1 MKKYLKKSLSV
12 FMAFLMVLSCFVF
25 APEMFTFEADAAVGG
40 SYQWHVD
47 LYVEDDYD
55 WKHNDM
61 NVYVDY
67 YTNNGY
73 GSNYQNDGTSYF
85 HVNKNQFASNG
96 ANYSFEGTS
105 KGFPTRVRLSAM
117 KNNNSIWNANYH
129 CVLKVKKGNE
139 WITLVDTGK
148 VTGIGAG
155 NYLKNA
161 DVSNCSSSNPNW
173 PKFTSIS
180 WDVKP
185 TDAAV
190 NVRVPGGENNDDSK
204 ASATFPKG
212 AMNLDQYGVSW
223 YQPVNYVIYDNYS
236 RNGSA
241 LNING
246 LSVATTGKANTAPA
260 ADPGKVTVSNTDA
273 LKTFVASATT
283 ETGETAT
290 SRTVYAFATFG
301 GKYSENYQQ
310 ITIEN
315 PTYKWTFNANGGTYA
330 NGSVTTFTQYYG
342 TTLDQQYLPTN
353 VTKTGYTY
361 NGYSGYTA
369 DTKFTGNKTW
379 YVQWDAI
386 INKVAFYDYNGQ
398 PLYQIDARYDNRLGD
413 VMSVKNV
420 ENPTRPAGAA
430 GSYKFDRWVNW
441 ETGEELDPNMILQ
454 NTDST
459 KVLKFIA
466 EYKIDDGQP
475 LKTYNYNFYSG
486 NVNVGNGSGIYRSE
500 VTFPTNPTKATEGKD
515 DGRSFE
521 FAGWIVEKATDSS
534 IPADVIVDTTK
545 GEKLED
551 AIDGKTFLSVDDG
564 SFKYYLKEN
573 VRFYPVFVASY
584 KQNTV
589 TLHYKDADGVWQ
601 VSSYK
606 GAETTCLKWYNLGIP
621 TPKSYNIAAE
631 DGIKS
636 YTFIGWTTGANPT
649 PGKVTPYPGLELGN
663 KDKIEVQLHNDYEV
677 WATYEE
683 SDVQFKAYYY
693 KDGVLLDEQSPSY
706 NTEFDVTT
714 TKDTSKERVD
724 MTGYTFKGWS
734 LVPES
739 YDEAGNKVEQPLV
752 SKYTITD
759 DNLANPVFY
768 AVYEPFDYYEVTFY
782 DEEGEVLS
790 TGKDYVAG
798 DVLTQPAVA
807 DKEASAKYAYVFIGW
822 EDSDKQFHSKDEAI
836 TVSKNQTYTP
846 VYEEQIRKYRLTFY
860 DINGQV
866 FDETGKE
873 TSTPLA
879 TVELEYGTNIQD
891 WIDANGLADKVTSAE
906 SFPENTKQYTY
917 SFSGWSPNINSE
929 SEVTGTV
936 VYKANYKTTAVTY
949 NVHWLVP
956 TDSSYTNFNKTT
968 SKYLYERIISIPSQR
983 PTCEDPMDYVNYPQD
998 RYTWGFLGWYA
1009 CDESGKIKTDAEGN
1023 EIKFAKGT
1031 PATED
1036 DTYYVAKF
1044 GYAAKEFEIKIY
1056 GEDKTTLLDTIQG
1069 GAYGEKVT
1077 IGVLDYTKAST
1088 ETEHYVVASLNN
1100 KADDSVAATATD
1112 GVVEYTVNTVN
1123 ELYVKFVAQAHTF
1136 GDWEIVIPQNYATQ
1150 GKKQQVCSVCNYIA
1164 TEDLDILTDDQA
1176 PTGIVYIGGYTWN
1189 SDSDNSKTA
1198 YVRSD
1203 SLVNIVARDLGNA
1216 AFHESVTAGTGIKSI
1231 QYAWITGSETEFTYT
1246 KADFDKF
1253 DVDANVNFQLPADF
1267 AGKKLSV
1274 IITDHE
1280 DKVYEITT
1288 SELQVDTEKPVVE
1301 AIGNCTA
1308 LFFGIKEDYEL
1319 KDVVIEKLNAETGKF
1334 ETLDSAEYSDANVA
1348 DSDYKAGY
1356 QIVHPNGTYRV
1367 SASDMAG
1374 NTSAYVTAT
1383 ATGTHT
1389 FGDYITSVEPTCT
1402 EVGYKHMECS
1412 VCGET
1417 TADEVIEALGHTWA
1431 EDYTTDVAATCKEK
1445 GSKSK
1450 HCTVCDAKDEST
1462 VAEIEALGHDET
1474 VTEVLPTCTKDGYK
1488 LTTCSRCDLWVLVTE
1503 GYDATGHTADEAK
1516 HAHKDATCKEAGYDY
1531 DVCSVC
1537 EAKFN
1542 ETVIEK
1548 LQHNFSKDVTPE
1560 NACTGADA
1568 DGHFY
1573 SVWECE
1579 DCGTKETN
1587 YPELKDHDYSVKS
1600 EEPVTEASCG
1610 QNAVYRYT
1618 CSRCSAYVDKEER
1631 FTALE
1636 HDYEWIVDTEA
1647 KCESAGSKHLECM
1660 NCHDKKAPV
1669 EIKATGHNLVKDE
1682 ANYKDATCGTAGVDA
1697 KKCNNTGCNYT
1708 EAPEIPATGKHVY
1721 EVKLEGE
1728 GNYLAP
1734 TCTEDGYQVYKCT
1747 GCDATNKVTLNA
1759 LGHKHADDDE
1769 GTVTKVAD
1777 CKNEGEIEY
1786 TCTSCGES
1794 YTVVTDIDKTN
1805 HDTDGATV
1813 VKVVT
1818 AATCTKGG
1826 SEIRNCKT
1834 CGSAVEVT
1842 TDALG
1847 HDFTKW
1853 VVVTPATCVE
1863 NGEEKLVCSRCG
1875 IDCNDA
1881 EITDTTRPIP
1891 ATGTHKLTK
1900 HDPVDANCTKG
1911 GTGLYYDCS
1920 VCGKYFSDEAGAN
1933 EITAIPTTD
1942 PNGHDYGDY
1951 ITVAATC
1958 SADGYKYKVC
1968 SVCGDKTA
1976 KESTGEAKLN
1986 HSTEKGA
1993 VHTLVKV
2000 NKAATC
2006 SAVGEGVYKCS
2017 LCGELFTQS
2026 IAKDENAHSAVWS
2039 TIAATCT
2046 ADGKRVKTCD
2056 LCGETLG
2063 ETTIEALGHAYK
2075 VTTETKLQDG
2085 KIVTITT
2092 HTCTRKGCG
2101 HSYTDDPVVEG
2112 DACKVTFV
2120 VNGVQSEI
2128 TIEKG
2133 GKLKKSDLPT
2143 VDLTSTD
2150 PSLKKTVKWMVNSVE
2165 VTFPM
2170 TVESDITV
2178 YAVISEVPV
2187 KFTVEFV
2194 HTLSKDVISSK
2205 EYGYDAAVEVP
2216 DDLSVAGYTF
2226 SGWSVS
2232 PSDTSVPVYSKTT
2245 VPNAT
2250 ADVTYYAVFT
2260 AVAGAKTYYVTFKNT
2275 AGTKVYS
2282 SQLVT
2287 SGATVLAAE
2296 DPTKA
2301 ANSVFHYV
2309 FAGWTDKDGNAVT
2322 FPMTNVTTN
2331 VTVYAKFNEVKHSD
2345 KNQVVSTKAATC
2357 TDPAEVNY
2365 KCSDCGY
2372 EWTQY
2377 TTEPLGHEYVE
2388 TGRTEADGKLSV
2400 TYKCSR
2406 CDSTWTKTVVY
2417 NINANIIVVNVKDS
2431 SGNPVEGASVQLY
2444 LGELQTVTAT
2454 TDANGQ
2460 AKFPKYDAESAPN
2473 GLKDGKYTVKVTKDG
2488 YNTASGELTI
2498 KDGTGN
2504 INLTFSK
2511 IDCHC
2516 ICHSSGVFGKIRRF
2530 FNKLIRSIFN
2540 KNYTCCDCGE
2550 CEAIH

>member
-25 APEMFTFEADAAVGG
+25 APEMFTFEADAAQQGQYYYRFTVKLTD
-40 SYQWHVD
+40 QWKNSQENSQVRIYYKTKNGKGTETD
-47 LYVEDDYD
+47 SMITYNPAEGWWDKDEGNTYTVCEGTVPGFPYKVVQYAKTSFLRTMEYSEATLYV
-55 WKHNDM
+55 
-61 NVYVDY
+61 
-67 YTNNGY
+67 
-73 GSNYQNDGTSYF
+73 GSSLSNMTSVATGGTF
-85 HVNKNQFASNG
+85 KVG
-96 ANYSFEGTS
+96 S
-105 KGFPTRVRLSAM
+105 KGNVT
-117 KNNNSIWNANYH
+117 KD
-129 CVLKVKKGNE
+129 VLTV
-139 WITLVDTGK
+139 
-148 VTGIGAG
+148 ASG
-155 NYLKNA
+155 NY
-161 DVSNCSSSNPNW
+161 
-173 PKFTSIS
+173 PKVNSIS

-185 TDAAV
+185 TDTAV
-190 NVRVPGGENNDDSK
+190 NVRVPGGENNDASK
-204 ASATFPKG
+204 TSATFPKG
-212 AMNLDQYGVSW
+212 STALDQYGVAW
-223 YQPVNYVIYDNYS
+223 YQPANYVIYDNYS

-246 LSVATTGKANTAPA
+246 LSVATTGKENTAPA

-273 LKTFVASATT
+273 LKNFIASATT

-290 SRTVYAFATFG
+290 SRTVYAFATLG

-310 ITIEN
+310 INIEN

-330 NGSVTTFTQYYG
+330 SGSVTTFTQYYG

-361 NGYSGYTA
+361 NSYSGYTA
-369 DTKFTGNKTW
+369 ATKFTENKTW

-486 NVNVGNGSGIYRSE
+486 NANIGDGSGIYRSE

-589 TLHYKDADGVWQ
+589 TLHYKDASGVWQ

-621 TPKSYNIAAE
+621 TPKSYNQVVGSA
-631 DGIKS
+631 IKS
-636 YTFIGWTTGANPT
+636 YTFTGWTTGANPT
-649 PGKVTPYPGLELGN
+649 PGEVTPYPGLELGN

-724 MTGYTFKGWS
+724 MTGYTFMGWS

-752 SKYTITD
+752 SKYTITA

-768 AVYEPFDYYEVTFY
+768 AVYEPFDYYEVTFF

-790 TGKDYVAG
+790 TSKDYVAG
-798 DVLTQPAVA
+798 SVLTQPTVA
-807 DKEASAKYAYVFIGW
+807 DKEASAKYAYVFTGW
-822 EDSDKQFHSKDEAI
+822 KDSNGGFHSKDEAI
-836 TVSKNQTYTP
+836 TVSKNETYTP
-846 VYEEQIRKYRLTFY
+846 VYEEQIRKYLLTFY

-879 TVELEYGTNIQD
+879 KVELEYGTNIQD
-891 WIDANGLADKVTSAE
+891 WIDENGLAGKVTSAE
-906 SFPENTKQYTY
+906 SFPKDTKQYTY
-917 SFSGWSPNINSE
+917 SFTGWSPNINSE
-929 SEVTGTV
+929 SEVRGTV

-956 TDSSYTNFNKTT
+956 TDSSYTSFNKTT

-983 PTCEDPMDYVNYPQD
+983 PTCADPENYETYPQD

-1009 CDESGKIKTDAEGN
+1009 CNENGNIKRDAEGN

-1031 PATED
+1031 PATEN

-1123 ELYVKFVAQAHTF
+1123 ELYVKFDAQAHTF
-1136 GDWEIVIPQNYATQ
+1136 GDWEIVIPQNYATL
-1150 GKKQQVCSVCNYIA
+1150 GKKQHVCSVCNYIA
-1164 TEDLDILTDDQA
+1164 TEDLEILTDDQA

-1189 SDSDNSKTA
+1189 KDSDNSKTA

-1216 AFHESVTAGTGIKSI
+1216 EFHKDVTAGTGIKSI
-1231 QYAWITGSETEFTYT
+1231 EYAWITGSEAEFTYT

-1274 IITDHE
+1274 IITD
-1280 DKVYEITT
+1280 YEGEEYTITT

-1319 KDVVIEKLNAETGKF
+1319 KEVVIEKLNAETGKF
-1334 ETLDSAEYSDANVA
+1334 EALDSAEYKAADVA

-1356 QIVHPNGTYRV
+1356 QIITPNGTYRV

-1417 TADEVIEALGHTWA
+1417 TADVEIKALGHTWP
-1431 EDYTTDVAATCKEK
+1431 EDYTTDVAATCTEK
-1445 GSKSK
+1445 GSKSI
-1450 HCTVCDAKDEST
+1450 HCSVCDVKDEST
-1462 VAEIEALGHDET
+1462 VTEIEALGHDET
-1474 VTEVLPTCTKDGYK
+1474 VNEVLPTCTKDGYK
-1488 LTTCSRCDLWVLVTE
+1488 LTTCSRCDLWVLVTKGHE
-1503 GYDATGHTADEAK
+1503 ATGHTADEAK

-1542 ETVIEK
+1542 EEVLEK
-1548 LQHNFSKDVTPE
+1548 LPHDFSKNVTPE

-1573 SVWECE
+1573 SVWECVN
-1579 DCGTKETN
+1579 CGTTETN

-1600 EEPVTEASCG
+1600 EEPITKASCE

-1647 KCESAGSKHLECM
+1647 KCESAGSKHLECK

-1708 EAPEIPATGKHVY
+1708 DAPEIPATGKHVY

-1734 TCTEDGYQVYKCT
+1734 TCTADGYQVYKCN

-1759 LGHKHADDDE
+1759 TGHKHADDDK

-1777 CKNEGEIEY
+1777 CKNEGEIKY
-1786 TCTSCGES
+1786 TCINCGEP

-1853 VVVTPATCVE
+1853 VVVTPATCVK

-1881 EITDTTRPIP
+1881 EITTTTRPIP

-1933 EITAIPTTD
+1933 EIAAIPTTD
-1942 PNGHDYGDY
+1942 PNGHDFGDY

-1976 KESTGEAKLN
+1976 KEPTGETKLN
-1986 HSTEKGA
+1986 HSTDKGA

-2000 NKAATC
+2000 NKVATC

-2017 LCGELFTQS
+2017 LCGELFTQN

-2056 LCGETLG
+2056 LCGKTLG

-2075 VTTETKLQDG
+2075 VTTETELQDG

-2150 PSLKKTVKWMVNSVE
+2150 PSLKKTVKWMVNSKE

-2178 YAVISEVPV
+2178 CAVISEVPV

-2377 TTEPLGHEYVE
+2377 TTEPLGHDYVE
-2388 TGRTEADGKLSV
+2388 IGRTEADGKLSV

-2516 ICHSSGVFGKIRRF
+2516 ICHSSNVFGKIRRF

>member
-25 APEMFTFEADAAVGG
+25 APEMFTFEADAAQQGQYYYRFTVKLTNNWSNSQANSQVRIYYKTKNGKG
-40 SYQWHVD
+40 TETDSMITYNPAEGWWDKDEGNTYTVCEGTVPGFPYKVVQYAKTSFLRTMEYSEAT
-47 LYVEDDYD
+47 LYVGSSLSNMTSVATGGTF
-55 WKHNDM
+55 KVGSSG
-61 NVYVDY
+61 NVTKDVL
-67 YTNNGY
+67 T
-73 GSNYQNDGTSYF
+73 
-85 HVNKNQFASNG
+85 VAS
-96 ANYSFEGTS
+96 
-105 KGFPTRVRLSAM
+105 
-117 KNNNSIWNANYH
+117 
-129 CVLKVKKGNE
+129 
-139 WITLVDTGK
+139 
-148 VTGIGAG
+148 G
-155 NYLKNA
+155 NY
-161 DVSNCSSSNPNW
+161 
-173 PKFTSIS
+173 PKVNSVS

-190 NVRVPGGENNDDSK
+190 NVRVPGGENNDASK
-204 ASATFPKG
+204 TSATFPKG
-212 AMNLDQYGVSW
+212 STALDQYGVAW
-223 YQPVNYVIYDNYS
+223 YQPANYVIYDNYS

-246 LSVATTGKANTAPA
+246 LSVATTGKENTAPS
-260 ADPGKVTVSNTDA
+260 ADTGKVTVSNTDA
-273 LKTFVASATT
+273 LKNFVASATT

-290 SRTVYAFATFG
+290 SRTVYAFATLG

-310 ITIEN
+310 INIEN

-330 NGSVTTFTQYYG
+330 SGSVTTFTQYYG

-361 NGYSGYTA
+361 NSYSGYTA
-369 DTKFTGNKTW
+369 ATKFTENKTW

-500 VTFPTNPTKATEGKD
+500 VTFPTNPTKATEGND

-521 FAGWIVEKATDSS
+521 FAGWIVEKATDNS
-534 IPADVIVDTTK
+534 ILADVIVDTTK

-573 VRFYPVFVASY
+573 VKFYPVFVASY

-606 GAETTCLKWYNLGIP
+606 GVETTCLKWYNLGTP
-621 TPKSYNIAAE
+621 TPKSYNLVVGSA
-631 DGIKS
+631 IKS
-636 YTFIGWTTGANPT
+636 YTFTGWTTGANPT
-649 PGKVTPYPGLELGN
+649 PGEVTPYPGLELGN

-724 MTGYTFKGWS
+724 MTGYTFMGWS

-752 SKYTITD
+752 SKYTITA

-768 AVYEPFDYYEVTFY
+768 AVYEPFDYYEVTFF
-782 DEEGEVLS
+782 DEEGNVLS

-798 DVLTQPAVA
+798 DTLTQPVVA
-807 DKEASAKYAYVFIGW
+807 DKEASDKYSFVFIGW
-822 EDSDKQFHSKDEAI
+822 NDSSDKFHSKDEAI
-836 TVSKNQTYTP
+836 TVSKNETYTP
-846 VYEEQIRKYRLTFY
+846 VYEEQIRKYLLTFY

-866 FDETGKE
+866 FDETGTE

-879 TVELEYGTNIQD
+879 KVELEYGTNIQE
-891 WIDANGLADKVTSAE
+891 WIDANGLAELVTSAE
-906 SFPENTKQYTY
+906 SFPKDTKQYRYEFT
-917 SFSGWSPNINSE
+917 GWSPNVNSE
-929 SEVTGTV
+929 SEVRGTT
-936 VYKANYKTTAVTY
+936 VYKANYKTIAVTY

-956 TDSSYTNFNKTT
+956 TNASATSFNMTT
-968 SKYLYERIISIPSQR
+968 SKYLYQRIISVPSQR
-983 PTCEDPMDYVNYPQD
+983 PTCEDPKDYANYPQD
-998 RYTWGFLGWYA
+998 RYTWGFLGWYLS
-1009 CDESGKIKTDAEGN
+1009 DSEGHIQRDAEGN

-1031 PATED
+1031 PAIAD

-1056 GEDKTTLLDTIQG
+1056 DEDKTTLLDTIQG
-1069 GAYGEKVT
+1069 GAYGENVT
-1077 IGVLDYTKAST
+1077 ISLPYTKLST
-1088 ETEHYVVASLNN
+1088 ADEHFVVLSLNN

-1112 GVVEYTVNTVN
+1112 GSVEYVVNTVN
-1123 ELYVKFVAQAHTF
+1123 ELYVVFTPVAHTW
-1136 GDWEIVIPQNYATQ
+1136 GPWLTVTPQNYATK
-1150 GKKQQVCSVCNYIA
+1150 GEDEHFCTECNYRA
-1164 TEDLDILTDDQA
+1164 TRKTDKLIDDQK

-1189 SDSDNSKTA
+1189 ADSDTSKTA
-1198 YVRSD
+1198 YVRND
-1203 SLVNIVARDLGNA
+1203 SLVNIVVRDLGQEDFHGA
-1216 AFHESVTAGTGIKSI
+1216 ATAGTGIKSI
-1231 QYAWITGSETEFTYT
+1231 EYAWSDDITTTPYVKT
-1246 KADFDKF
+1246 TFDKF
-1253 DVDANVNFQLPADF
+1253 DIDANVNFQLPADF
-1267 AGKKLSV
+1267 AGKKLIV
-1274 IITDHE
+1274 IITD
-1280 DKVYEITT
+1280 YEGYEYHITT
-1288 SELQVDTEKPVVE
+1288 SELQVDVNKPVVE
-1301 AIGNCTA
+1301 AVGTCTD
-1308 LFFGIKEDYEL
+1308 LFFGIKEDYEI
-1319 KDVVIEKLNAETGKF
+1319 KEVVIEKLNAETGKF
-1334 ETLDSAEYSDANVA
+1334 ETLDSAEYKTADVA
-1348 DSDYKAGY
+1348 DSDYDAGY
-1356 QIVHPNGTYRV
+1356 QIITPNGTYRV

-1417 TADEVIEALGHTWA
+1417 TADVEIPALGHTWA
-1431 EDYTTDVAATCKEK
+1431 ADYTTDLAATCTEK
-1445 GSKSK
+1445 GSKSI
-1450 HCTVCDAKDEST
+1450 HCSVCDAKDEST
-1462 VAEIEALGHDET
+1462 ITEIEVLGHDET
-1474 VTEVLPTCTKDGYK
+1474 VTEVLPTCTKGGYK

-1531 DVCSVC
+1531 DICSVC

-1542 ETVIEK
+1542 ETVLEK
-1548 LQHNFSKDVTPE
+1548 LPHNFSKDVTPE
-1560 NACTGADA
+1560 TACTGADA

-1573 SVWECE
+1573 SVWECV
-1579 DCGTKETN
+1579 DCGTTETN
-1587 YPELKDHDYSVKS
+1587 YPELAEHDYSVKS
-1600 EEPVTEASCG
+1600 EEPVTKASCG

-1631 FTALE
+1631 FTALT
-1636 HDYEWIVDTEA
+1636 HDYEWIVDTQA
-1647 KCESAGSKHLECM
+1647 KCESVGSKHQECK
-1660 NCHDKKAPV
+1660 NCGDKKAPV
-1669 EIKATGHNLVKDE
+1669 EIPATGHHLVKDE
-1682 ANYKDATCGTAGVDA
+1682 ANYVEATCGTAGVDA
-1697 KKCNNTGCNYT
+1697 KKCDNTGCNYT
-1708 EAPEIPATGKHVY
+1708 EAPESPATGKH
-1721 EVKLEGE
+1721 
-1728 GNYLAP
+1728 NYITALTDTEHFKAA
-1734 TCTEDGYQVYKCT
+1734 TCTEDGYQDYQCNGCT
-1747 GCDATNKVTLNA
+1747 STDRKTLPA
-1759 LGHKHADDDE
+1759 LGHKHAEGDK

-1777 CKNEGEIEY
+1777 CKNKGEIEY
-1786 TCTSCGES
+1786 NCINGNHT
-1794 YTVVTDIDKTN
+1794 YTVEVPVDTAN
-1805 HDTDGATV
+1805 HDTSDGATV

-1826 SEIRNCKT
+1826 IEIRNCKR
-1834 CGSAVEVT
+1834 CGSAVEVA

-1847 HDFTKW
+1847 HDWTKYT
-1853 VVVTPATCVE
+1853 VVTPATCVKD
-1863 NGEEKLVCSRCG
+1863 GVEKLVCSRCG
-1875 IDCNDA
+1875 IDDPNA
-1881 EITDTTRPIP
+1881 TTRPIP

-1920 VCGKYFSDEAGAN
+1920 VCGKYFSDEAGAS

-1942 PNGHDYGDY
+1942 PNGHDFGDY
-1951 ITVAATC
+1951 IIVAATC

-1968 SVCGDKTA
+1968 SVCGDKTN
-1976 KESTGEAKLN
+1976 KEATGEAKLN
-1986 HSTEKGA
+1986 HSTDKGA

-2056 LCGETLG
+2056 LCGEKLN
-2063 ETTIEALGHAYK
+2063 ETKIDALGHAYK
-2075 VTTETKLQDG
+2075 ITTKTELQNG

-2101 HSYTDDPVVEG
+2101 YSYSDEPIVEG
-2112 DACKVTFV
+2112 DACIVTFV
-2120 VNGVQSEI
+2120 VNGVQSQI
-2128 TIEKG
+2128 TVEKG

-2150 PSLKKTVKWMVNSVE
+2150 PSLKKTVKWMANGKE
-2165 VTFPM
+2165 ITLPM
-2170 TVESDITV
+2170 TVENNIIIN
-2178 YAVISEVPV
+2178 AVISESPV
-2187 KFTVEFV
+2187 KFTINFV
-2194 HTLSKDVISSK
+2194 HTLSKDTLSSK
-2205 EYGYDAAVEVP
+2205 EYGYNAAVEVP
-2216 DDLSVAGYTF
+2216 DDLDVPGYTF
-2226 SGWSVS
+2226 SGWSES

-2250 ADVTYYAVFT
+2250 ADATYYAVFT
-2260 AVAGAKTYYVTFKNT
+2260 AVAGAKTYYVTFKNHSGSKVLSTAIIT
-2275 AGTKVYS
+2275 AGNPVE
-2282 SQLVT
+2282 
-2287 SGATVLAAE
+2287 APAE
-2296 DPTKA
+2296 NPTRA
-2301 ANSVFHYV
+2301 SNTVFHYV
-2309 FAGWTDKDGNAVT
+2309 FTGWVDKEGNTVT
-2322 FPMTNVTTN
+2322 FPIAKVETNI
-2331 VTVYAKFNEVKHSD
+2331 TVYAKFSEVKHADHKTQIGS
-2345 KNQVVSTKAATC
+2345 KNATC
-2357 TDPAEVNY
+2357 TDPAETTY
-2365 KCSDCGY
+2365 KCDCGY

-2377 TTEPLGHEYVE
+2377 TGEPLGHNYKEVN
-2388 TGRTEADGKLSV
+2388 RVEADGKLSV
-2400 TYKCSR
+2400 TYKCTR

-2417 NINANIIVVNVKDS
+2417 NANANIIIVNVKDTA
-2431 SGNPVEGASVQLY
+2431 GNPVEGAKVQLY
-2444 LGELQTVTAT
+2444 LGELQTITAV
-2454 TDANGQ
+2454 TDAKGQ
-2460 AKFPKYDAESAPN
+2460 AKFPKYDAETAPN
-2473 GLKDGKYTVKVTKDG
+2473 GVKDGDYTVKVTKSG
-2488 YNTASGELTI
+2488 YNDASGKLTI
-2498 KDGTGN
+2498 KDGTGS
-2504 INLTFSK
+2504 INLTFAK
-2511 IDCHC
+2511 IECHC
-2516 ICHSSGVFGKIRRF
+2516 ICHSSGFFGKIRRF
-2530 FNKLIRSIFN
+2530 FNKLLRTFS

-2550 CEAIH
+2550 CEVIH

>member
-25 APEMFTFEADAAVGG
+25 APEMFTFEADAAQQGQYYYRFTVKLTDNWSNSQANSQVRIYYKTKNGKG
-40 SYQWHVD
+40 TETDSMITYNPAEGWWDKDEGNTYTVCEGTVPGFPYKVVQYAKTSFLRTMEYSEAT
-47 LYVEDDYD
+47 LYVGSSLSNMTSVATGGTF
-55 WKHNDM
+55 KVGSSG
-61 NVYVDY
+61 NVTKDVL
-67 YTNNGY
+67 T
-73 GSNYQNDGTSYF
+73 
-85 HVNKNQFASNG
+85 VAS
-96 ANYSFEGTS
+96 
-105 KGFPTRVRLSAM
+105 
-117 KNNNSIWNANYH
+117 
-129 CVLKVKKGNE
+129 
-139 WITLVDTGK
+139 
-148 VTGIGAG
+148 G
-155 NYLKNA
+155 NY
-161 DVSNCSSSNPNW
+161 
-173 PKFTSIS
+173 PKVNSVS

-190 NVRVPGGENNDDSK
+190 NVRVPGGENNDASK
-204 ASATFPKG
+204 TSATFPKG
-212 AMNLDQYGVSW
+212 STALDQYGVAW
-223 YQPVNYVIYDNYS
+223 YQPANYVIYDNYS

-246 LSVATTGKANTAPA
+246 LSVATTGKENTAPS
-260 ADPGKVTVSNTDA
+260 ADTGKVTVSNTDA
-273 LKTFVASATT
+273 LKNFVASATT

-290 SRTVYAFATFG
+290 SRTVYAFATLG

-310 ITIEN
+310 INIEN

-330 NGSVTTFTQYYG
+330 SGSVTTFTQYYG

-361 NGYSGYTA
+361 NSYSGYTA
-369 DTKFTGNKTW
+369 ATKFTENKTW

-500 VTFPTNPTKATEGKD
+500 VTFPTNPTKATEGND

-521 FAGWIVEKATDSS
+521 FAGWIVEKATDNS
-534 IPADVIVDTTK
+534 ILADVIVDTTK

-573 VRFYPVFVASY
+573 VKFYPVFVASY

-606 GAETTCLKWYNLGIP
+606 GVETTCLKWYNLGTP
-621 TPKSYNIAAE
+621 TPKSYNLVVGSA
-631 DGIKS
+631 IKS
-636 YTFIGWTTGANPT
+636 YTFTGWTTGANPT
-649 PGKVTPYPGLELGN
+649 PGEVTPYPGLELGN

-724 MTGYTFKGWS
+724 MTGYTFMGWS

-752 SKYTITD
+752 SKYTITA

-768 AVYEPFDYYEVTFY
+768 AVYEPFDYYEVTFF
-782 DEEGEVLS
+782 DEEGNVLS

-798 DVLTQPAVA
+798 DTLTQPVVA
-807 DKEASAKYAYVFIGW
+807 DKEASDKYSFVFIGW
-822 EDSDKQFHSKDEAI
+822 NDSSDKFHSKDEAI
-836 TVSKNQTYTP
+836 TVSKNETYTP
-846 VYEEQIRKYRLTFY
+846 VYEEQIRKYLLTFY

-866 FDETGKE
+866 FDETGTE

-879 TVELEYGTNIQD
+879 KVELEYGTNIQE
-891 WIDANGLADKVTSAE
+891 WIDANGLAELVTSAE
-906 SFPENTKQYTY
+906 SFPKDTKQYRYEFT
-917 SFSGWSPNINSE
+917 GWSPNVNSE
-929 SEVTGTV
+929 SEVRGTT
-936 VYKANYKTTAVTY
+936 VYKANYKTIAVTY

-956 TDSSYTNFNKTT
+956 TNASATSFNMTT
-968 SKYLYERIISIPSQR
+968 SKYLYQRIISVPSQR
-983 PTCEDPMDYVNYPQD
+983 PTCEDPKDYANYPQD
-998 RYTWGFLGWYA
+998 RYTWGFLGWYLS
-1009 CDESGKIKTDAEGN
+1009 DSEGHIQRDAEGN

-1031 PATED
+1031 PAIAD

-1056 GEDKTTLLDTIQG
+1056 DEDKTTLLDTIQG
-1069 GAYGEKVT
+1069 GAYGENVT
-1077 IGVLDYTKAST
+1077 ISLPYTKLST
-1088 ETEHYVVASLNN
+1088 ADEHFVVLSLNN

-1112 GVVEYTVNTVN
+1112 GSVEYVVNTVN
-1123 ELYVKFVAQAHTF
+1123 ELYVVFTPVAHTW
-1136 GDWEIVIPQNYATQ
+1136 GPWLTVTPQNYATK
-1150 GKKQQVCSVCNYIA
+1150 GEDEHFCTECNYRA
-1164 TEDLDILTDDQA
+1164 TRKTDKLIDDQK

-1189 SDSDNSKTA
+1189 ADSDTSKTA
-1198 YVRSD
+1198 YVRND
-1203 SLVNIVARDLGNA
+1203 SLVNIVVRDLGQEDFHGA
-1216 AFHESVTAGTGIKSI
+1216 ATAGTGIKSI
-1231 QYAWITGSETEFTYT
+1231 EYAWSDDITTTPYVKT
-1246 KADFDKF
+1246 TFDKF
-1253 DVDANVNFQLPADF
+1253 DIDANVNFQLPADF
-1267 AGKKLSV
+1267 AGKKLIV
-1274 IITDHE
+1274 IITD
-1280 DKVYEITT
+1280 YEGYEYHITT
-1288 SELQVDTEKPVVE
+1288 SELQVDVNKPVVE
-1301 AIGNCTA
+1301 AVGTCTD
-1308 LFFGIKEDYEL
+1308 LFFGIKEDYEI
-1319 KDVVIEKLNAETGKF
+1319 KEVVIEKLNAETGKF
-1334 ETLDSAEYSDANVA
+1334 ETLDSAEYKTADVA
-1348 DSDYKAGY
+1348 DSDYDAGY
-1356 QIVHPNGTYRV
+1356 QIITPNGTYRV

-1417 TADEVIEALGHTWA
+1417 TADVEIPALGHTWA
-1431 EDYTTDVAATCKEK
+1431 ADYTTDLAATCTEK
-1445 GSKSK
+1445 GSKSI
-1450 HCTVCDAKDEST
+1450 HCSVCDAKDEST
-1462 VAEIEALGHDET
+1462 ITEIEVLGHDET
-1474 VTEVLPTCTKDGYK
+1474 VTEVLPTCTKGGYK

-1531 DVCSVC
+1531 DICSVC

-1542 ETVIEK
+1542 ETVLEK
-1548 LQHNFSKDVTPE
+1548 LPHNFSKDVTPE
-1560 NACTGADA
+1560 TACTGADA

-1573 SVWECE
+1573 SVWECV
-1579 DCGTKETN
+1579 DCGTTETN
-1587 YPELKDHDYSVKS
+1587 YPELAEHDYSVKS
-1600 EEPVTEASCG
+1600 EEPVTKASCG

-1631 FTALE
+1631 FTALT
-1636 HDYEWIVDTEA
+1636 HDYEWIVDTQA
-1647 KCESAGSKHLECM
+1647 KCESVGSKHQECK
-1660 NCHDKKAPV
+1660 NCGDKKAPV
-1669 EIKATGHNLVKDE
+1669 EIPATGHHLVKDE
-1682 ANYKDATCGTAGVDA
+1682 ANYVEATCGTAGVDA
-1697 KKCNNTGCNYT
+1697 KKCDNTGCNYT
-1708 EAPEIPATGKHVY
+1708 EAPESPATGKH
-1721 EVKLEGE
+1721 
-1728 GNYLAP
+1728 NYITALTDTEHFKAA
-1734 TCTEDGYQVYKCT
+1734 TCTEDGYQDYQCNGCT
-1747 GCDATNKVTLNA
+1747 STDRKTLPA
-1759 LGHKHADDDE
+1759 LGHKHAEGDK

-1777 CKNEGEIEY
+1777 CKNKGEIEY
-1786 TCTSCGES
+1786 NCINGNHT
-1794 YTVVTDIDKTN
+1794 YTVEVPVDTAN
-1805 HDTDGATV
+1805 HDTSDGATV

-1826 SEIRNCKT
+1826 IEIRNCKR
-1834 CGSAVEVT
+1834 CGSAVEVA

-1847 HDFTKW
+1847 HDWTKYT
-1853 VVVTPATCVE
+1853 VVTPATCVKD
-1863 NGEEKLVCSRCG
+1863 GVEKLVCSRCG
-1875 IDCNDA
+1875 IDDPNA
-1881 EITDTTRPIP
+1881 TTRPIP

-1920 VCGKYFSDEAGAN
+1920 VCGKYFSDEAGAS

-1942 PNGHDYGDY
+1942 PNGHDFGDY
-1951 ITVAATC
+1951 IIVAATC

-1968 SVCGDKTA
+1968 SVCGDKTN
-1976 KESTGEAKLN
+1976 KEATGEAKLN
-1986 HSTEKGA
+1986 HSTDKGA

-2056 LCGETLG
+2056 LCGEKLN
-2063 ETTIEALGHAYK
+2063 ETKIDALGHAYK
-2075 VTTETKLQDG
+2075 ITTKTELQNG

-2101 HSYTDDPVVEG
+2101 YSYSDEPIVEG
-2112 DACKVTFV
+2112 DACIVTFV
-2120 VNGVQSEI
+2120 VNGVQSQI
-2128 TIEKG
+2128 TVEKG

-2150 PSLKKTVKWMVNSVE
+2150 PSLKKTVKWMANGKE
-2165 VTFPM
+2165 ITLPM
-2170 TVESDITV
+2170 TVENNIIIN
-2178 YAVISEVPV
+2178 AVISESPV
-2187 KFTVEFV
+2187 KFTINFV
-2194 HTLSKDVISSK
+2194 HTLSKDTLSSK
-2205 EYGYDAAVEVP
+2205 EYGYNAAVEVP
-2216 DDLSVAGYTF
+2216 DDLDVPGYTF
-2226 SGWSVS
+2226 SGWSES

-2250 ADVTYYAVFT
+2250 ADATYYAVFT
-2260 AVAGAKTYYVTFKNT
+2260 AVAGAKTYYVTFKNHSGSKVLSTAIIT
-2275 AGTKVYS
+2275 AGNPVE
-2282 SQLVT
+2282 
-2287 SGATVLAAE
+2287 APAE
-2296 DPTKA
+2296 NPTRA
-2301 ANSVFHYV
+2301 SNTVFHYV
-2309 FAGWTDKDGNAVT
+2309 FTGWVDKEGNTVT
-2322 FPMTNVTTN
+2322 FPIAKVETNI
-2331 VTVYAKFNEVKHSD
+2331 TVYAKFSEVKHADHKTQIGS
-2345 KNQVVSTKAATC
+2345 KNATC
-2357 TDPAEVNY
+2357 TDPAETTY
-2365 KCSDCGY
+2365 KCDCGY

-2377 TTEPLGHEYVE
+2377 TGEPLGHNYKEVN
-2388 TGRTEADGKLSV
+2388 RVEADGKLSV
-2400 TYKCSR
+2400 TYKCTR

-2417 NINANIIVVNVKDS
+2417 NANANIIIVNVKDTA
-2431 SGNPVEGASVQLY
+2431 GNPVEGAKVQLY
-2444 LGELQTVTAT
+2444 LGELQTITAV
-2454 TDANGQ
+2454 TDAKGQ
-2460 AKFPKYDAESAPN
+2460 AKFPKYDAETAPN
-2473 GLKDGKYTVKVTKDG
+2473 GVKDGDYTVKVTKSG
-2488 YNTASGELTI
+2488 YNDASGKLTI
-2498 KDGTGN
+2498 KDGTGS
-2504 INLTFSK
+2504 INLTFAK
-2511 IDCHC
+2511 IECHC
-2516 ICHSSGVFGKIRRF
+2516 ICHSSGFFGKIRRF
-2530 FNKLIRSIFN
+2530 FNKLLRTFS

-2550 CEAIH
+2550 CEVIH

>member
-1 MKKYLKKSLSV
+1 
-12 FMAFLMVLSCFVF
+12 MAFLMVLSCFVF
-25 APEMFTFEADAAVGG
+25 APEMFTFEADAAQQGQYYYRFTVKLTDNWSNSQANSQVRIYYKTKNGKG
-40 SYQWHVD
+40 TETDSMITYNPAEGWWDKDEGNTYTVCEGTVPGFPYKVVQYAKTSWLRTMEYSEAT
-47 LYVEDDYD
+47 LYVGSSLSNMTSVATGGTF
-55 WKHNDM
+55 KVGSSG
-61 NVYVDY
+61 NVTKDVL
-67 YTNNGY
+67 T
-73 GSNYQNDGTSYF
+73 
-85 HVNKNQFASNG
+85 VAS
-96 ANYSFEGTS
+96 
-105 KGFPTRVRLSAM
+105 
-117 KNNNSIWNANYH
+117 
-129 CVLKVKKGNE
+129 
-139 WITLVDTGK
+139 
-148 VTGIGAG
+148 G
-155 NYLKNA
+155 NY
-161 DVSNCSSSNPNW
+161 
-173 PKFTSIS
+173 PKVNSVS
-180 WDVKP
+180 WDVNP

-190 NVRVPGGENNDDSK
+190 NVRVPGGENNDASK
-204 ASATFPKG
+204 TSATFPKG
-212 AMNLDQYGVSW
+212 STALDQYGVAW
-223 YQPVNYVIYDNYS
+223 YQPANYVIYDNYS

-246 LSVATTGKANTAPA
+246 LSVATTGKENTAPS
-260 ADPGKVTVSNTDA
+260 ADTGKVTVSNTDA
-273 LKTFVASATT
+273 LKNFVASATT

-290 SRTVYAFATFG
+290 SRTVYAFATLG

-310 ITIEN
+310 INIEN

-330 NGSVTTFTQYYG
+330 SGSVTTFTRYYG

-361 NGYSGYTA
+361 NSYSGYTA
-369 DTKFTGNKTW
+369 ATKFTENKTW

-573 VRFYPVFVASY
+573 VKFYPVFVASY

-621 TPKSYNIAAE
+621 TPKSYNLVVGSA
-631 DGIKS
+631 IKS
-636 YTFIGWTTGANPT
+636 YTFTGWTTKANPIPST
-649 PGKVTPYPGLELGN
+649 DKPSTGLELGS

-683 SDVQFKAYYY
+683 SDVEFKAYYY

-724 MTGYTFKGWS
+724 MTGYTFMGWS
-734 LVPES
+734 LTPES

-768 AVYEPFDYYEVTFY
+768 AVYEPFDYYEVTFF
-782 DEEGEVLS
+782 DEEGNVLS

-798 DVLTQPAVA
+798 DTLTQPVVA
-807 DKEASAKYAYVFIGW
+807 DKEASDKYSFVFIGW
-822 EDSDKQFHSKDEAI
+822 NDSSDKFHSKDEAI
-836 TVSKNQTYTP
+836 TVSKNETYTP
-846 VYEEQIRKYRLTFY
+846 VYEEQIRKYLLTFY

-866 FDETGKE
+866 FDETGTE

-879 TVELEYGTNIQD
+879 KVELEYGTNIQE
-891 WIDANGLADKVTSAE
+891 WIDANGLAELVTSAE
-906 SFPENTKQYTY
+906 SFPKDTKQYRYEFT
-917 SFSGWSPNINSE
+917 GWSPNVNSE
-929 SEVTGTV
+929 SEVRGTT
-936 VYKANYKTTAVTY
+936 VYKANYKTIAVTY

-956 TDSSYTNFNKTT
+956 TNASATSFNMTT
-968 SKYLYERIISIPSQR
+968 SKYLYQRIISVPSQR
-983 PTCEDPMDYVNYPQD
+983 PTCEDPKDYANYPQD
-998 RYTWGFLGWYA
+998 RYTWGFLGWYLS
-1009 CDESGKIKTDAEGN
+1009 DSEGHIQRDAEGN

-1031 PATED
+1031 PAIAD

-1056 GEDKTTLLDTIQG
+1056 DEDKTTLLDTIQG

-1077 IGVLDYTKAST
+1077 ISLPYTKLST
-1088 ETEHYVVASLNN
+1088 ADEHFVVLSLNN

-1112 GVVEYTVNTVN
+1112 GSVEYVVNTVN
-1123 ELYVKFVAQAHTF
+1123 ELYVVFTPVAHTW
-1136 GDWEIVIPQNYATQ
+1136 GPWLTVTPQNYATK
-1150 GKKQQVCSVCNYIA
+1150 GEDEHFCTECNYRAIR
-1164 TEDLDILTDDQA
+1164 ETDKLIDNQE

-1189 SDSDNSKTA
+1189 ADSDTSKTA
-1198 YVRSD
+1198 YVRND
-1203 SLVNIVARDLGNA
+1203 SLVNIVVRDLGQEDFHGA
-1216 AFHESVTAGTGIKSI
+1216 ATAGTGIKSI
-1231 QYAWITGSETEFTYT
+1231 EYAWSDDITTTPYVKT
-1246 KADFDKF
+1246 TFDKF
-1253 DVDANVNFQLPADF
+1253 DIDANVNFQLPADF
-1267 AGKKLSV
+1267 AGKKLIV
-1274 IITDHE
+1274 IITD
-1280 DKVYEITT
+1280 YEGYEYYITT
-1288 SELQVDTEKPVVE
+1288 SELQVDVNKPVVE
-1301 AIGNCTA
+1301 AVGTCTD
-1308 LFFGIKEDYEL
+1308 LFFGIKEDYEI
-1319 KDVVIEKLNAETGKF
+1319 KEVVIEKLNAETGKF
-1334 ETLDSAEYSDANVA
+1334 ETLDSAEYKTADVA
-1348 DSDYKAGY
+1348 DSDYDAGY
-1356 QIVHPNGTYRV
+1356 QIITPNGTYRV

-1389 FGDYITSVEPTCT
+1389 LGDYITSVEPTCT

-1417 TADEVIEALGHTWA
+1417 TADVEIPALGHTWA
-1431 EDYTTDVAATCKEK
+1431 ADYTTDVEATCTEK
-1445 GSKSK
+1445 GSKSI
-1450 HCTVCDAKDEST
+1450 HCSVCDAKDEST
-1462 VAEIEALGHDET
+1462 ITEIEVLGHDET
-1474 VTEVLPTCTKDGYK
+1474 VTEVLPTCTKGGYK

-1531 DVCSVC
+1531 DICSVC

-1542 ETVIEK
+1542 ETVLEK
-1548 LQHNFSKDVTPE
+1548 LPHNFSKDVTPE
-1560 NACTGADA
+1560 TACTGADA

-1573 SVWECE
+1573 SVWECV
-1579 DCGTKETN
+1579 DCGTTETN
-1587 YPELKDHDYSVKS
+1587 YPELAEHDYSVKS
-1600 EEPVTEASCG
+1600 EEPVTKASCG

-1631 FTALE
+1631 FTALT
-1636 HDYEWIVDTEA
+1636 HDYEWIVDTQA
-1647 KCESAGSKHLECM
+1647 KCESVGSKHQECK
-1660 NCHDKKAPV
+1660 NCGDKKAPV
-1669 EIKATGHNLVKDE
+1669 EIPATGHHLVKDE
-1682 ANYKDATCGTAGVDA
+1682 ANYVEATCGTAGVDA
-1697 KKCNNTGCNYT
+1697 KKCDNTGCNYT
-1708 EAPEIPATGKHVY
+1708 EAPEIPATGKH
-1721 EVKLEGE
+1721 
-1728 GNYLAP
+1728 NYITALTDTEHFKAA
-1734 TCTEDGYQVYKCT
+1734 TCTEDGYQDYKCN
-1747 GCDATNKVTLNA
+1747 GCTSTDRKTLPA
-1759 LGHKHADDDE
+1759 LGHKHAEGDK

-1777 CKNEGEIEY
+1777 CKNKGEIEY
-1786 TCTSCGES
+1786 NCINGNHT
-1794 YTVVTDIDKTN
+1794 YTVEVPVDTAN
-1805 HDTDGATV
+1805 HDTSDGATV

-1826 SEIRNCKT
+1826 IEIRNCKR
-1834 CGSAVEVT
+1834 CGSAVEVA

-1847 HDFTKW
+1847 HDWTKYT
-1853 VVVTPATCVE
+1853 VVTPATCVKD
-1863 NGEEKLVCSRCG
+1863 GVEKLVCSRCG
-1875 IDCNDA
+1875 IDDPNA
-1881 EITDTTRPIP
+1881 TTRPIP

-1942 PNGHDYGDY
+1942 PNGHDFGDY
-1951 ITVAATC
+1951 IIVAATC

-1968 SVCGDKTA
+1968 SVCGDKTD
-1976 KESTGEAKLN
+1976 KEATGEAKLN
-1986 HSTEKGA
+1986 HSTDKGA

-2056 LCGETLG
+2056 LCGEKLN
-2063 ETTIEALGHAYK
+2063 ETKIDALGHAYK
-2075 VTTETKLQDG
+2075 ITTKTELQNG

-2101 HSYTDDPVVEG
+2101 YSYSDEPIVEG
-2112 DACKVTFV
+2112 DACIVTFV
-2120 VNGVQSEI
+2120 VNGVQSQI
-2128 TIEKG
+2128 TVEKG

-2150 PSLKKTVKWMVNSVE
+2150 PSLKKTVKWMANGKE
-2165 VTFPM
+2165 ITLPM
-2170 TVESDITV
+2170 TVENNIIIN
-2178 YAVISEVPV
+2178 AVISESPV
-2187 KFTVEFV
+2187 KFTINFV
-2194 HTLSKDVISSK
+2194 HTLSKDTLSSK
-2205 EYGYDAAVEVP
+2205 EYGYNAAVEVP
-2216 DDLSVAGYTF
+2216 DDLDVPGYTF
-2226 SGWSVS
+2226 SGWSES

-2250 ADVTYYAVFT
+2250 ADATYYAVFT
-2260 AVAGAKTYYVTFKNT
+2260 AVAGAKTYYVTFKNHSGSKVLSTAIIT
-2275 AGTKVYS
+2275 AGNPVEAPS
-2282 SQLVT
+2282 
-2287 SGATVLAAE
+2287 E
-2296 DPTKA
+2296 NPTRA
-2301 ANSVFHYV
+2301 SNTVFHYV
-2309 FAGWTDKDGNAVT
+2309 FTGWVDKEGNTVT
-2322 FPMTNVTTN
+2322 FPIAKVETNI
-2331 VTVYAKFNEVKHSD
+2331 TVYAKFSEVKHADHKTQIGS
-2345 KNQVVSTKAATC
+2345 KNATC
-2357 TDPAEVNY
+2357 TDPAETTY
-2365 KCSDCGY
+2365 KCDCGY

-2377 TTEPLGHEYVE
+2377 TGEPLGHNYKEVN
-2388 TGRTEADGKLSV
+2388 RVEADGKLSV
-2400 TYKCSR
+2400 TYKCTR

-2417 NINANIIVVNVKDS
+2417 NANANIIIVNVKDTA
-2431 SGNPVEGASVQLY
+2431 GNPVEGAKVQLY
-2444 LGELQTVTAT
+2444 LGELQTITAV
-2454 TDANGQ
+2454 TDAKGQ
-2460 AKFPKYDAESAPN
+2460 AKFPKYDAETAPN
-2473 GLKDGKYTVKVTKDG
+2473 GVKDGDYTVKVTKSG
-2488 YNTASGELTI
+2488 YNDASGKLTI
-2498 KDGTGN
+2498 KDGTGS
-2504 INLTFSK
+2504 INLTFAK
-2511 IDCHC
+2511 IECHC
-2516 ICHSSGVFGKIRRF
+2516 ICHSSGFFGKIRRF
-2530 FNKLIRSIFN
+2530 FNKLLRTFS

-2550 CEAIH
+2550 CEVIH

>member
-25 APEMFTFEADAAVGG
+25 APEMFTFEADAAQQGQYYYRFTVKLTDNWSNSQENSQVRIYYKTKNGKG
-40 SYQWHVD
+40 TETESMITYNPPEGWWDKDEGNTYTVCEGTVPGFPYKVVQYGKTSWLRTMEYSEAT
-47 LYVEDDYD
+47 LYVGSSLS
-55 WKHNDM
+55 NM
-61 NVYVDY
+61 TSVASGGTFRVGSSGNVTKTVL
-67 YTNNGY
+67 T
-73 GSNYQNDGTSYF
+73 
-85 HVNKNQFASNG
+85 VAS
-96 ANYSFEGTS
+96 
-105 KGFPTRVRLSAM
+105 
-117 KNNNSIWNANYH
+117 
-129 CVLKVKKGNE
+129 
-139 WITLVDTGK
+139 
-148 VTGIGAG
+148 G
-155 NYLKNA
+155 NY
-161 DVSNCSSSNPNW
+161 
-173 PKFTSIS
+173 PKVNSIS

-190 NVRVPGGENNDDSK
+190 NVRVPGGENNDASK
-204 ASATFPKG
+204 TSATFTKG
-212 AMNLDQYGVSW
+212 STVLDQYGVAW
-223 YQPVNYVIYDNYS
+223 YQPANYAIYDNYS
-236 RNGSA
+236 RSGSA

-246 LSVATTGKANTAPA
+246 LSVATTGKENTAPT
-260 ADPGKVTVSNTDA
+260 ADTGKVTVSNTEA
-273 LKTFVASATT
+273 LKNFVAAATT
-283 ETGETAT
+283 ESGETAT
-290 SRTVYAFATFG
+290 SRTVYAFATLG
-301 GKYSENYQQ
+301 GKYSDNYQQ

-315 PTYKWTFNANGGTYA
+315 PTYKWTFDANGGTYA
-330 NGSVTTFTQYYG
+330 NGSVTEFTQYYG

-361 NGYSGYTA
+361 NSYSGYTA
-369 DTKFTGNKTW
+369 ATKFTGNKTW

-386 INKVAFYDYNGQ
+386 VNKVAFYDYNGQ
-398 PLYQIDARYDNRLGD
+398 PLYQITARYDNRLSD
-413 VMSVKNV
+413 VMNV
-420 ENPTRPAGAA
+420 ENVQNPTRPAGAA

-486 NVNVGNGSGIYRSE
+486 NANVSKGSGIYRSE
-500 VTFPTNPTKATEGKD
+500 VTFPNNPTKATETKD

-534 IPADVIVDTTK
+534 VPADVIVDTTK

-551 AIDGKTFLSVDDG
+551 VIDGKTFLSVDDG
-564 SFKYYLKEN
+564 SFKYYLKDN

-589 TLHYKDADGVWQ
+589 TLHYKDAKGNWQ

-606 GAETTCLKWYNLGIP
+606 GVETTCLKWYNLGIP
-621 TPKSYNIAAE
+621 TPKSYNQVVGN
-631 DGIKS
+631 DIKS
-636 YTFIGWTTGANPT
+636 YTFTGWTIGANPT
-649 PGKVTPYPGLELGN
+649 PGEVTPPSDLELGN

-693 KDGVLLDEQSPSY
+693 KDGVLIDEQSPKY

-739 YDEAGNKVEQPLV
+739 YDEAGNKVEQSLV

-768 AVYEPFDYYEVTFY
+768 AVYEPFDYYEVTFF
-782 DEEGEVLS
+782 DEEGDVLS
-790 TGKDYVAG
+790 TSKDYVAG
-798 DVLTQPAVA
+798 SVLTQPTVA

-822 EDSDKQFHSKDEAI
+822 QDSNKQFYSKNEPI
-836 TVSKNQTYTP
+836 TVSKNETYTP
-846 VYEEQIRKYRLTFY
+846 VYEEQIRKYLLTFY

-879 TVELEYGTNIQD
+879 KVELEYGTNIQN
-891 WIDANGLADKVTSAE
+891 WIDANGLAALVTGAE
-906 SFPENTKQYTY
+906 SFPKDTKQYTY
-917 SFSGWSPNINSE
+917 SFTGWSPQINSE
-929 SEVTGTV
+929 SEVRGTM
-936 VYKANYKTTAVTY
+936 VYRATYKTTAVTY

-956 TDSSYTNFNKTT
+956 TDSSYTSFNKTT
-968 SKYLYERIISIPSQR
+968 SKYLYERIISVPSQR
-983 PTCEDPMDYVNYPQD
+983 PTCEDPEDYDKYPQAT
-998 RYTWGFLGWYA
+998 YTWGFLGWYA
-1009 CDESGKIKTDAEGN
+1009 CDDNGAIKTDAEGN

-1056 GEDKTTLLDTIQG
+1056 DEDKTTLLDTIQG

-1077 IGVLDYTKAST
+1077 IGVLGYTKAST
-1088 ETEHYVVASLNN
+1088 ADKHFVVASLNN
-1100 KADDSVAATATD
+1100 KANDSVAATATD
-1112 GVVEYTVNTVN
+1112 GAVEYTVNTVN
-1123 ELYVKFVAQAHTF
+1123 ELYVNFKAEDHTF
-1136 GDWEIVIPQNYATQ
+1136 GDWTTVKPQNYETK
-1150 GKKQQVCSVCNYIA
+1150 GEKQRVCSACNYIA
-1164 TEDLDILTDDQA
+1164 TQELEILTDDQA
-1176 PTGIVYIGGYTWN
+1176 PTGIVYIGGYTWDGE
-1189 SDSDNSKTA
+1189 SDTSKTA
-1198 YVRSD
+1198 YVKPG
-1203 SLVNIVARDLGNA
+1203 SLVNIIVRDLGSKA
-1216 AFHESVTAGTGIKSI
+1216 YHDDATAGVGIQKIEYVFLTGEEAGYGYEAVNVDKK
-1231 QYAWITGSETEFTYT
+1231 FTI
-1246 KADFDKF
+1246 DK
-1253 DVDANVNFQLPADF
+1253 NVNIELPTDF
-1267 AGKKLSV
+1267 EGKYLEV
-1274 IITDHE
+1274 IITDYNG
-1280 DKVYEITT
+1280 KTYKITT
-1288 SELQVDTEKPVVE
+1288 SELQVDAEKPVVE
-1301 AIGNCTA
+1301 AFGTCTA
-1308 LFFGIKEDYEL
+1308 LFFGIKENYEINE
-1319 KDVVIEKLNAETGKF
+1319 VVIEKLNAETNKF
-1334 ETLDSAEYSDANVA
+1334 ETLDSGEYTPANIA

-1356 QIVHPNGTYRV
+1356 QIINPNGTYRV

-1383 ATGTHT
+1383 AAGTHT
-1389 FGDYITSVEPTCT
+1389 FGDCITSVEPTCT

-1417 TADEVIEALGHTWA
+1417 TEDVEIDALGHTWA
-1431 EDYTTDVAATCKEK
+1431 TDYTTDLAATCTEK
-1445 GSKSK
+1445 GSKSI
-1450 HCTVCDAKDEST
+1450 HCSVCDAKDEAT
-1462 VAEIEALGHDET
+1462 VTEIAALGHDEN
-1474 VTEVLPTCTKDGYK
+1474 VTDVPPTCTKGGYK

-1503 GYDATGHTADEAK
+1503 GYDATGHTADATK
-1516 HAHKDATCKEAGYDY
+1516 HEHKDANCEEAGYDY
-1531 DVCSVC
+1531 DVCLVC
-1537 EAKFN
+1537 ETKFN
-1542 ETVIEK
+1542 EKVIEK
-1548 LQHNFSKDVTPE
+1548 LQHKFSKNVTPE

-1568 DGHFY
+1568 NGHFY

-1587 YPELKDHDYSVKS
+1587 YPELAEHDYSVKS
-1600 EEPVTEASCG
+1600 TEPVTEASCE

-1631 FTALE
+1631 FTALT

-1647 KCESAGSKHLECM
+1647 KCESVGSKHQECK
-1660 NCHDKKAPV
+1660 NCGDKKEPV

-1697 KKCNNTGCNYT
+1697 KKCNNTGCTYT
-1708 EAPEIPATGKHVY
+1708 ETPEIPATGKH
-1721 EVKLEGE
+1721 
-1728 GNYLAP
+1728 NYTKPLTDTEHFKKA
-1734 TCTEDGYQVYKCT
+1734 TCTEDGYQDYQCD
-1747 GCDATNKVTLNA
+1747 GCDATDRKTLPA
-1759 LGHKHADDDE
+1759 LGHKHAEDDE

-1777 CKNEGEIEY
+1777 CKNEGEITY
-1786 TCTSCGES
+1786 TCINCNNP
-1794 YTVVTDIDKTN
+1794 YTVITDIDKSN
-1805 HDTDGATV
+1805 HDIDGATV

-1826 SEIRNCKT
+1826 SEIRNCKR
-1834 CGSAVEVT
+1834 CGSTVEVT

-1847 HDFTKW
+1847 HDWTKW

-1863 NGEEKLVCSRCG
+1863 NGVEKLVCLRCG

-1881 EITDTTRPIP
+1881 EITEKTRPIS
-1891 ATGTHKLTK
+1891 ATGTHKTTK
-1900 HDPVDANCTKG
+1900 HDPVAATCTKG

-1933 EITAIPTTD
+1933 EIEAIPTTD
-1942 PNGHDYGDY
+1942 PNGHDFGDD
-1951 ITVAATC
+1951 IIVPATC

-1968 SVCGDKTA
+1968 SVCGDKTD
-1976 KESTGEAKLN
+1976 KVSTGEAKLN
-1986 HSTEKGA
+1986 HSTDNGA

-2006 SAVGEGVYKCS
+2006 SAEGEGVYKCS
-2017 LCGELFTQS
+2017 LCGNTFTKA
-2026 IAKDENAHSAVWS
+2026 IAVDENAHSAVWS

-2063 ETTIEALGHAYK
+2063 ETTIDALGHAYK
-2075 VTTETKLQDG
+2075 ITTKTELQNG

-2101 HSYTDDPVVEG
+2101 YSYADDPVVKG
-2112 DACKVTFV
+2112 DACIVTFV

-2133 GKLKKSDLPT
+2133 AKLKKSDLPS

-2150 PSLKKTVKWMVNSVE
+2150 PSLKKTVKWMVDSKE

-2170 TVESDITV
+2170 TVEGDITV
-2178 YAVISEVPV
+2178 YAVISESPV

-2205 EYGYDAAVEVP
+2205 EYGYDAEVEVP

-2232 PSDTSVPVYSKTT
+2232 PSDTSVPVYSKET

-2282 SQLVT
+2282 SQIIT
-2287 SGATVLAAE
+2287 SGATVEAAE
-2296 DPTKA
+2296 NPTKES
-2301 ANSVFHYV
+2301 NSVFHYV

-2345 KNQVVSTKAATC
+2345 HKAATGTKAATC
-2357 TDPAEVNY
+2357 TDPAEAQY
-2365 KCSDCGY
+2365 KCSVCGY
-2372 EWTQY
+2372 EWTQI
-2377 TTEPLGHEYVE
+2377 TAEPLGHDYVE
-2388 TGRTEADGKLSV
+2388 ISRTEGDGKLSV

-2417 NINANIIVVNVKDS
+2417 NINANIIVINVKDS

-2444 LGELQTVTAT
+2444 LGDLQTVTAV

-2498 KDGTGN
+2498 KDGTGS

-2516 ICHSSGVFGKIRRF
+2516 ICHSSNVFGKIRRF

-2550 CEAIH
+2550 CEVIY

>member
-1 MKKYLKKSLSV
+1 
-12 FMAFLMVLSCFVF
+12 MAFLMVLSCFVF
-25 APEMFTFEADAAVGG
+25 APEMFTFEADAAQQGQYYYRFTVKLTDNWSNSQANSQVRIYYKTKNGKG
-40 SYQWHVD
+40 TETDSMITYNPAEGWWDKDEGNTYTVCEGTVPGFPYKVVQYAKTSWLRTMEYSEAT
-47 LYVEDDYD
+47 LYVGSSLSNMTSVATGGTF
-55 WKHNDM
+55 KVGSSG
-61 NVYVDY
+61 NVTKDVL
-67 YTNNGY
+67 T
-73 GSNYQNDGTSYF
+73 
-85 HVNKNQFASNG
+85 VAS
-96 ANYSFEGTS
+96 
-105 KGFPTRVRLSAM
+105 
-117 KNNNSIWNANYH
+117 
-129 CVLKVKKGNE
+129 
-139 WITLVDTGK
+139 
-148 VTGIGAG
+148 G
-155 NYLKNA
+155 NY
-161 DVSNCSSSNPNW
+161 
-173 PKFTSIS
+173 PKVNSVS

-190 NVRVPGGENNDDSK
+190 NVRVPGGENNDASK
-204 ASATFPKG
+204 TSATFPKG
-212 AMNLDQYGVSW
+212 STALDQYGVAW
-223 YQPVNYVIYDNYS
+223 YQPANYVIYDNYS

-246 LSVATTGKANTAPA
+246 LSVATTGKENTAPS
-260 ADPGKVTVSNTDA
+260 ADTGKVTVSNTDA
-273 LKTFVASATT
+273 LKNFVASATT

-290 SRTVYAFATFG
+290 SRTVYAFATLG

-330 NGSVTTFTQYYG
+330 SGSVTTFTQYYG

-361 NGYSGYTA
+361 NSYGGYTA
-369 DTKFTGNKTW
+369 ATKFTENKNW

-486 NVNVGNGSGIYRSE
+486 NDNVGNGSGIYRSE
-500 VTFPTNPTKATEGKD
+500 VTFPTNPTKATEGND

-551 AIDGKTFLSVDDG
+551 AIDGKTFLSVNDG

-573 VRFYPVFVASY
+573 VKFYPVFVASY

-621 TPKSYNIAAE
+621 TPKSYNLVVGSA
-631 DGIKS
+631 IKS
-636 YTFIGWTTGANPT
+636 YTFTGWTTKANPIPST
-649 PGKVTPYPGLELGN
+649 DKPSTGLELGS

-683 SDVQFKAYYY
+683 SDVEFKAYYY

-724 MTGYTFKGWS
+724 MTGYTFMGWS
-734 LVPES
+734 LTPES

-752 SKYTITD
+752 SKYTITA

-768 AVYEPFDYYEVTFY
+768 AVYEPFDYYEVTFF
-782 DEEGEVLS
+782 DEEGNVLS

-798 DVLTQPAVA
+798 DTLTQPVVA
-807 DKEASAKYAYVFIGW
+807 DKEASDKYSFVFIGW
-822 EDSDKQFHSKDEAI
+822 NDSSDKFHSKDEAI
-836 TVSKNQTYTP
+836 TVSKNETYTP
-846 VYEEQIRKYRLTFY
+846 VYEEQIRKYLLTFY

-866 FDETGKE
+866 FDETGTE

-879 TVELEYGTNIQD
+879 KVELEYGTNIQE
-891 WIDANGLADKVTSAE
+891 WIDANGLAELVTSAE
-906 SFPENTKQYTY
+906 SFPKDTKQYRYEFT
-917 SFSGWSPNINSE
+917 GWSPNVNSE
-929 SEVTGTV
+929 SEVRGTT
-936 VYKANYKTTAVTY
+936 VYKANYKTIAVTY

-956 TDSSYTNFNKTT
+956 TNASATSFNMTT
-968 SKYLYERIISIPSQR
+968 SKYLYQRIISVPSQR
-983 PTCEDPMDYVNYPQD
+983 PTCEDPKDYANYPQD
-998 RYTWGFLGWYA
+998 RYTWGFLGWYLS
-1009 CDESGKIKTDAEGN
+1009 DSEGHIQRDAEGN

-1031 PATED
+1031 PAIAD

-1056 GEDKTTLLDTIQG
+1056 DEDKTTLLDTIQG
-1069 GAYGEKVT
+1069 GAYGENVT
-1077 IGVLDYTKAST
+1077 ISLPYTKLST
-1088 ETEHYVVASLNN
+1088 ADEHFVVLSLNN

-1112 GVVEYTVNTVN
+1112 GSVEYVVNTVN
-1123 ELYVKFVAQAHTF
+1123 ELYVVFTPVAHTW
-1136 GDWEIVIPQNYATQ
+1136 GPWLTVTPQNYATK
-1150 GKKQQVCSVCNYIA
+1150 GEDEHFCTECNYRA
-1164 TEDLDILTDDQA
+1164 TRETDKLIDNQE

-1189 SDSDNSKTA
+1189 ADSDTSKTA
-1198 YVRSD
+1198 YVRND
-1203 SLVNIVARDLGNA
+1203 SLVNIVVRDLGQEDFHGA
-1216 AFHESVTAGTGIKSI
+1216 ATAGTGIKSI
-1231 QYAWITGSETEFTYT
+1231 EYAWSDDITTTPYVKT
-1246 KADFDKF
+1246 TFDKF
-1253 DVDANVNFQLPADF
+1253 DIDANVNFQLPADF
-1267 AGKKLSV
+1267 AGKKLIV
-1274 IITDHE
+1274 IITDYEGHE
-1280 DKVYEITT
+1280 YHITT
-1288 SELQVDTEKPVVE
+1288 SELQVDVNKPVVE
-1301 AIGNCTA
+1301 AVGTCTD
-1308 LFFGIKEDYEL
+1308 LFFGIKEDYEI
-1319 KDVVIEKLNAETGKF
+1319 KEVVIEKLNAETGKF
-1334 ETLDSAEYSDANVA
+1334 ETLDSAEYKTADVA
-1348 DSDYKAGY
+1348 DSDYDAGY
-1356 QIVHPNGTYRV
+1356 QIITPNGTYRV

-1389 FGDYITSVEPTCT
+1389 LGDYITSVEPTCT

-1417 TADEVIEALGHTWA
+1417 TADVEIPALGHTWA
-1431 EDYTTDVAATCKEK
+1431 ADYTTDVEATCTEK
-1445 GSKSK
+1445 GSKSI
-1450 HCTVCDAKDEST
+1450 HCSVCDAKDEST
-1462 VAEIEALGHDET
+1462 ITEIEVLGHDET
-1474 VTEVLPTCTKDGYK
+1474 VTEVLPTCTKGGYK

-1531 DVCSVC
+1531 DICSVC
-1537 EAKFN
+1537 EVKFN
-1542 ETVIEK
+1542 ETVLEK
-1548 LQHNFSKDVTPE
+1548 LPHNFSKDVTPE
-1560 NACTGADA
+1560 TACTGADA

-1573 SVWECE
+1573 SVWECV
-1579 DCGTKETN
+1579 DCGTTETN
-1587 YPELKDHDYSVKS
+1587 YPELAEHDYSVKS
-1600 EEPVTEASCG
+1600 EEPVTKASCG

-1631 FTALE
+1631 FTALT

-1647 KCESAGSKHLECM
+1647 KCESVGSKHQECK
-1660 NCHDKKAPV
+1660 NCGDKKAPV
-1669 EIKATGHNLVKDE
+1669 EIPATGHHLVKDE
-1682 ANYKDATCGTAGVDA
+1682 ANYVEATCGTAGVDA
-1697 KKCNNTGCNYT
+1697 KKCDNTGCNYT
-1708 EAPEIPATGKHVY
+1708 EAPEIPATGKHNY
-1721 EVKLEGE
+1721 INPLTGAD
-1728 GNYLAP
+1728 NYLAA
-1734 TCTEDGYQVYKCT
+1734 TCTEDGYQDYQCNGCT
-1747 GCDATNKVTLNA
+1747 ATDRKTLPA
-1759 LGHKHADDDE
+1759 LGHKHAEGDK

-1777 CKNEGEIEY
+1777 CKNKGEIEY
-1786 TCTSCGES
+1786 NCINGGHT
-1794 YTVVTDIDKTN
+1794 YTVEVPVDTAN
-1805 HDTDGATV
+1805 HDTSDGATV

-1826 SEIRNCKT
+1826 IEIRNCKR
-1834 CGSAVEVT
+1834 CGSAVEVA

-1847 HDFTKW
+1847 HDWSKYT
-1853 VVVTPATCVE
+1853 VVTPATCVKD
-1863 NGEEKLVCSRCG
+1863 GVEKLVCSRCG
-1875 IDCNDA
+1875 IDDPNA
-1881 EITDTTRPIP
+1881 TTRPIP

-1920 VCGKYFSDEAGAN
+1920 VCGKYFSDEAGAS

-1942 PNGHDYGDY
+1942 PNGHDFGEY
-1951 ITVAATC
+1951 IIVAATC

-1968 SVCGDKTA
+1968 SVCGDKTD
-1976 KESTGEAKLN
+1976 KEATGEAKLN
-1986 HSTEKGA
+1986 HSTDKGA

-2056 LCGETLG
+2056 LCGEKLN
-2063 ETTIEALGHAYK
+2063 ETKIDALGHAYK
-2075 VTTETKLQDG
+2075 ITTKTELQNG

-2101 HSYTDDPVVEG
+2101 YSYSDEPIVEG
-2112 DACKVTFV
+2112 DACIVTFV
-2120 VNGVQSEI
+2120 VNGVQSQI
-2128 TIEKG
+2128 TVEKG

-2150 PSLKKTVKWMVNSVE
+2150 PSLKKTVKWMANGKE
-2165 VTFPM
+2165 ITLPM
-2170 TVESDITV
+2170 TVENNIIIN
-2178 YAVISEVPV
+2178 AVISESPV
-2187 KFTVEFV
+2187 KFTINFV
-2194 HTLSKDVISSK
+2194 HTLSKDTLSSK
-2205 EYGYDAAVEVP
+2205 EYGYNAAVEVP
-2216 DDLSVAGYTF
+2216 DDLDVPGYTF
-2226 SGWSVS
+2226 SGWSES

-2250 ADVTYYAVFT
+2250 ADATYYAVFT
-2260 AVAGAKTYYVTFKNT
+2260 AVAGAKTYYVTFKNHSGSKVLSTAIIT
-2275 AGTKVYS
+2275 AGNPVE
-2282 SQLVT
+2282 
-2287 SGATVLAAE
+2287 APAE
-2296 DPTKA
+2296 NPTRA
-2301 ANSVFHYV
+2301 SNTVFHYV
-2309 FAGWTDKDGNAVT
+2309 FTGWVDKEGNTVT
-2322 FPMTNVTTN
+2322 FPIAKVETNI
-2331 VTVYAKFNEVKHSD
+2331 TVYAKFSEVKHADHKTQIGS
-2345 KNQVVSTKAATC
+2345 KNATC
-2357 TDPAEVNY
+2357 TDPAETTY
-2365 KCSDCGY
+2365 KCDCGY

-2377 TTEPLGHEYVE
+2377 TGEPLGHNYKEVN
-2388 TGRTEADGKLSV
+2388 RVEADGKLSV
-2400 TYKCSR
+2400 TYKCTR

-2417 NINANIIVVNVKDS
+2417 NANANIIIVNVKDTA
-2431 SGNPVEGASVQLY
+2431 GNPVEGAKVQLY
-2444 LGELQTVTAT
+2444 LGELQTITAV
-2454 TDANGQ
+2454 TDAKGQ
-2460 AKFPKYDAESAPN
+2460 AKFPKYDAETAPN
-2473 GLKDGKYTVKVTKDG
+2473 GVKDGDYTVKVTKSG
-2488 YNTASGELTI
+2488 YNDASGKLTI
-2498 KDGTGN
+2498 KDGTGS
-2504 INLTFSK
+2504 INLTFAK
-2511 IDCHC
+2511 IECHC
-2516 ICHSSGVFGKIRRF
+2516 ICHSSGFFGKIRRF
-2530 FNKLIRSIFN
+2530 FNKLLRTFS

-2550 CEAIH
+2550 CEVIH